1 MITKTPEV
9 NHSWQESR
17 ATVLRQGLPHARATW
32 RVRWARSWPLP
43 TRMLEVPGGL
53 GRPPSLSSP
62 ALKSEKGDGPEQLE
76 GMSRMR
82 ASGSPG
88 TPG

>member
-9 NHSWQESR
+9 NHSWQEYR
-17 ATVLRQGLPHARATW
+17 VTVLRQGLPHARAAW
-32 RVRWARSWPLP
+32 RVRWAQSWTLP
-43 TRMLEVPGGL
+43 TQMLEVPGGL
-53 GRPPSLSSP
+53 GRATSLSSP
-62 ALKSEKGDGPEQLE
+62 ALKSEKGDGPEQRE

-82 ASGSPG
+82 ASGSPV